1 MAQQFRVT
9 PFALSV
15 AATCLMASSG
25 AAQERPTF
33 RSGIDVVVIDVNV
46 VDRSHTPV
54 GGLQP
59 GDFVV
64 SVDGKRRTVVS
75 AQFISHGAPAAMPPE
90 KEVPGTPA
98 PGVAS
103 RAAPS
108 PARNILIVFD
118 SDSMEPGDGIVAR
131 QAAER
136 FLGQLDPDDR
146 VGVATIPWLGSAI
159 TMTKGRN
166 EVQRTLADVNTGSER
181 FRPVPYHIGLA
192 EAFAVE
198 RGEADALTR
207 IINRECRLS
216 PGDPAC
222 REDVKMLV
230 REVQV
235 QAHLRGARSL
245 DGLRDLG
252 EGLRQIE
259 GPKTM
264 VLVSGG
270 APPPDIRTG
279 YAYSRIAA
287 AFAAAQVTL
296 YTVYIE
302 QAQLGQVKDRPSPTY
317 AEDQGLEKEAVE
329 NATSAAGGTFIE
341 AVGSFEQYFE
351 RVATELSG
359 SYLIG
364 IEVEE
369 RDRDGKP
376 HRVQVEVRRRAVE
389 VRARRQYVINPGK
402 AATVTSDPPAPT
414 SVPAPQAGAGRPDA
428 RVDEAAGE
436 LQALLSRVVGYVAG
450 YRQQY
455 SGIVADEDYT
465 QRTPTGQVR
474 LRSDFLLVKTEADEG
489 WVSFRDVYDVDGAP
503 VRDRDDRLKKL
514 FLEPTVD
521 STVQLQKIKQESARY
536 NLGGDVTRN
545 VNVPLF
551 PLLFLDP
558 GNVPRFQFRLGGRRD
573 SQGRRTLYYEER
585 RRPTMVGNM
594 RASGS
599 FVVDEK
605 SGAVVQTMTIY
616 ADALNQSAEIVVQ
629 FTEDPKLG
637 MWVPS
642 SMHELYLGS
651 TGSMIV
657 TGTAVYSQFRRFQV
671 TTDET
676 ITIKKQGS

>member
-1 MAQQFRVT
+1 MAQQSRVT
-9 PFALSV
+9 PFALLV
-15 AATCLMASSG
+15 AATCLVAALGAS
-25 AAQERPTF
+25 QERPTF
-33 RSGIDVVVIDVNV
+33 RSGIDVVLIDVNV

-64 SVDGKRRTVVS
+64 SVDGKRRKVVS
-75 AQFISHGAPAAMPPE
+75 AQFISHGAPAATSPG
-90 KEVPGTPA
+90 KELPGAPA
-98 PGVAS
+98 PGSAS
-103 RAAPS
+103 SAAPS

-118 SDSMEPGDGIVAR
+118 SDSMEPGDGVVAR
-131 QAAER
+131 QAAEK
-136 FLGQLDPDDR
+136 FLGQLGADDR
-146 VGVATIPWLGSAI
+146 IGVATLPWLRSAI
-159 TMTKGRN
+159 TMTKTRD
-166 EVQRTLADVNTGSER
+166 EVQRALAGVNTGSER
-181 FRPVPYHIGLA
+181 FRPLPYNIGLS

-235 QAHLRGARSL
+235 QAHLRGERSL
-245 DGLRDLG
+245 EGLRDLG

-259 GPKTM
+259 GPKTV
-264 VLVSGG
+264 VLITGG

-279 YAYSRIAA
+279 YAYSRIGA
-287 AFAAAQVTL
+287 AFAAGQVTL

-302 QAQLGQVKDRPSPTY
+302 QAQLGQVKDRLSPTY
-317 AEDQGLEKEAVE
+317 FDDQKLEMEAVA

-341 AVGSFEQYFE
+341 AVGSVDQYFE

-369 RDRDGKP
+369 KDRDGKP
-376 HRVQVEVRRRAVE
+376 HSVRVEVRRRAVE

-402 AATVTSDPPAPT
+402 AIAVTPNVTAPVSAPAPPT
-414 SVPAPQAGAGRPDA
+414 GANRPDA
-428 RVDEAAGE
+428 RGDDARE

-465 QRTPTGQVR
+465 QRTPTEQVR

-489 WVSFRDVYDVDGAP
+489 WVSFRDVYDVNGAP

-514 FLEPTVD
+514 FLEPSVD
-521 STVQLQKIKQESARY
+521 SARQLQRIKEESARH

-558 GNVPRFQFRLGGRRD
+558 GNVPRFQFRLDGRRD
-573 SQGRRTLYYEER
+573 ARGLRTIYFEER
-585 RRPTMVGNM
+585 QRPTIVRDT

-599 FVVDEK
+599 FLVDEV
-605 SGAVVQTMTIY
+605 SGAVVQTKTVF
-616 ADALNQSAEIVVQ
+616 ADALNQSAELIVQ
-629 FTEDPKLG
+629 YTQDPKLG
-637 MWVPS
+637 LWVPS
-642 SMHELYLGS
+642 AMNELYTGS
-651 TGSMIV
+651 TGSMMV
-657 TGTAVYSQFRRFQV
+657 SGTAIYSNFRRFQV

>member
-1 MAQQFRVT
+1 MAQQSRVT
-9 PFALSV
+9 PFALLV
-15 AATCLMASSG
+15 AATCLVAALDAS
-25 AAQERPTF
+25 QERPTF
-33 RSGIDVVVIDVNV
+33 RSGVDVVVIDVNV

-54 GGLQP
+54 AGLQP
-59 GDFVV
+59 RDFVV
-64 SVDGKRRTVVS
+64 SVDGKRRKVVS
-75 AQFISHGAPAAMPPE
+75 AQFISHGASEASTGAKEMP
-90 KEVPGTPA
+90 GAPA

-103 RAAPS
+103 SAAPS
-108 PARNILIVFD
+108 LARNILIVFD

-131 QAAER
+131 QAAEK
-136 FLGQLDPDDR
+136 FLGQLGSDDR
-146 VGVATIPWLGSAI
+146 VGVAALPWLRSAI
-159 TMTKGRN
+159 TMTKNRD
-166 EVQRTLADVNTGSER
+166 EVQRALAGVNTGSER
-181 FRPVPYHIGLA
+181 FRPVPYNIGLS

-222 REDVKMLV
+222 REEVKMLV

-235 QAHLRGARSL
+235 QAHLRGERSL
-245 DGLRDLG
+245 EGLRDLG

-259 GPKTM
+259 GPKTV
-264 VLVSGG
+264 VLITGG

-279 YAYSRIAA
+279 YAYSRIGA
-287 AFAAAQVTL
+287 AFAAGQVTL

-302 QAQLGQVKDRPSPTY
+302 QAQLGQVKDRLSPTY
-317 AEDQGLEKEAVE
+317 FDDQKLEMEAVA

-341 AVGSFEQYFE
+341 AVGSVDQYFE

-369 RDRDGKP
+369 KDRDGKP

-402 AATVTSDPPAPT
+402 AIAVTPDSPAPV
-414 SVPAPQAGAGRPDA
+414 SAPAPPTGANRPEAPRGDDA
-428 RVDEAAGE
+428 RE
-436 LQALLSRVVGYVAG
+436 LQALLARVVGYVAA

-465 QRTPTGQVR
+465 QRTPTEQVR

-489 WVSFRDVYDVDGAP
+489 WVSFRDVYDVNGAP

-514 FLEPTVD
+514 FLEPSVD
-521 STVQLQKIKQESARY
+521 SARQLQEIKEESARY

-551 PLLFLDP
+551 PLLFLDS
-558 GNVPRFQFRLGGRRD
+558 GNVPRFQFRLDGRRD
-573 SQGRRTLYYEER
+573 ARGFRTIYFEER
-585 RRPTMVGNM
+585 QRPTIVRDM

-599 FVVDEK
+599 FLVDEV
-605 SGAVVQTMTIY
+605 SGAVVQTKTVFT
-616 ADALNQSAEIVVQ
+616 DALNQSAELAVQ
-629 FTEDPKLG
+629 YTQDPKMG
-637 MWVPS
+637 VWVPS
-642 SMHELYLGS
+642 AMHELYTGS
-651 TGSMIV
+651 TGSMMV
-657 TGTAVYSQFRRFQV
+657 SGTAVYSNFRRFQV
-671 TTDET
+671 TTDEK
-676 ITIKKQGS
+676 ITMKKQGS